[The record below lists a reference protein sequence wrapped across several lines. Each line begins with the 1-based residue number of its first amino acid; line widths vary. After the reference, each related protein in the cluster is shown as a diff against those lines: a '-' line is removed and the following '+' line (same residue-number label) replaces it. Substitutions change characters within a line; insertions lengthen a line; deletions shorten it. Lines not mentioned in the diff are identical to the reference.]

1 MAILYNLMAKA
12 GEYTNS
18 KGETKVRWHR
28 CGVAIESKAES
39 GMALNIESL
48 PTNFDGWLQLYKPT
62 ERDQNG
68 NQSGGQ
74 TNNLPSSIDDEIPF

>member
-1 MAILYNLMAKA
+1 MAKA

-18 KGETKVRWHR
+18 KGEKKTRWHK
-28 CGVAIESKAES
+28 CGVAIESAKSES

-62 ERDQNG
+62 ERDQQNNAG
-68 NQSGGQ
+68 GAPTNQGAGSDIP
-74 TNNLPSSIDDEIPF
+74 LEDIPF